1 MVGTKSKRHCARV
14 LSRERNGFNHFT
26 PLRFGASPLNTNS
39 PFDSKWIVT
48 AQLLFFRDRVPTQS
62 FYFFAVKHRYFL
74 PIKSGLRQSRIFLPA
89 QPSFFFNST
98 AEFFFNFL
106 YTCHFLCSISNLN
119 RMRFDLKE
127 DRQCGVPMII

>member
-1 MVGTKSKRHCARV
+1 MDRHSKAVFSGQSAHPKFLFFC
-14 LSRERNGFNHFT
+14 GKT
-26 PLRFGASPLNTNS
+26 PLFFTDKIG
-39 PFDSKWIVT
+39 FT
-48 AQLLFFRDRVPTQS
+48 AQP
-62 FYFFAVKHRYFL
+62 Y
-74 PIKSGLRQSRIFLPA
+74 FLPA